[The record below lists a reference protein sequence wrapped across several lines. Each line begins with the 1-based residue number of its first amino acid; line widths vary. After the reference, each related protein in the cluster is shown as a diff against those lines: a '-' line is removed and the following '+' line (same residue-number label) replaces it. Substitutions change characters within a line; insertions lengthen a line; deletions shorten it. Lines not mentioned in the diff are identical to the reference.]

1 MPLTPQYENQTR
13 KIMHKPDKSTRVKI
27 NATTHSTGLVDPDT
41 AQEINDLS
49 AAFFEA
55 MEKKQKK
62 SKTKGVSRSL
72 R

>member
-1 MPLTPQYENQTR
+1 MPLTPQYENKTR

-27 NATTHSTGLVDPDT
+27 NATTHSTGSVDPNT
-41 AQEINDLS
+41 AQEITDLS
-49 AAFFEA
+49 ASFFEA

-62 SKTKGVSRSL
+62 SQTKGDIRSL